1 MRPNVLVVYRCFA
14 LGDSKVVYRD
24 TTCSKANRMYSRF
37 CHLGVQPPS
46 KHVFAVHMT
55 TVLQLDGVATNLMP
69 LLAKFAHICIS
80 GKLAS
85 TPLSLQRAQRISSEI
100 TEAAN

>member
-1 MRPNVLVVYRCFA
+1 
-14 LGDSKVVYRD
+14 
-24 TTCSKANRMYSRF
+24 
-37 CHLGVQPPS
+37 
-46 KHVFAVHMT
+46 MT